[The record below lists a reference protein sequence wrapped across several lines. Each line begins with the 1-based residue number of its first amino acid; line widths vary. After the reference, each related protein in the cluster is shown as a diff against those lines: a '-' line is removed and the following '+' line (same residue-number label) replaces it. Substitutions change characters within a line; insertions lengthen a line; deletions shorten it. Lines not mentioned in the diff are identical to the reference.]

1 MDDGQKGV
9 MRTALEMQFRYKFY
23 QDITFPYLQSI
34 GIRDV
39 FQGFGNNETGFI
51 GMLHLWWVPE
61 ESNVHFDSPK
71 KFPIKI
77 KGFWKAE
84 WFDTPEEGMKYA
96 QEIQKNNIYDSAKL
110 QAVMESS
117 IKEMMEAKI
126 KRQIMK
132 QIQEQQEDEFE
143 EMEIPEEILWN

>member
-1 MDDGQKGV
+1 MDDGQKEV
-9 MRTALEMQFRYKFY
+9 IRTALEMQFRYKFY
-23 QDITFPYLQSI
+23 QDTTFPYLQSL
-34 GIRDV
+34 GIKDV

-84 WFDTPEEGMKYA
+84 WFDTLEERLFVANKVEDERPY
-96 QEIQKNNIYDSAKL
+96 NT
-110 QAVMESS
+110 SS
-117 IKEMMEAKI
+117 IIDVHVKYNQELKEIRM
-126 KRQIMK
+126 
-132 QIQEQQEDEFE
+132 QEQFEDNNV
-143 EMEIPEEILWN
+143 ILN